1 MQMHSKHFPS
11 TLNWTKTIMGYLAR
25 KNFPMDDLTEI
36 ASAQAVEAAA
46 AHAEAVETARKS
58 QLESAI
64 LSNRDE
70 TLKIFTH
77 AMREVLTTGDEGTKA
92 LLIQKIPLLCTDILR
107 IKGDLFWI
115 RWLLTGL
122 IAGVGLF
129 AVSVLINAVAK

>member
-1 MQMHSKHFPS
+1 
-11 TLNWTKTIMGYLAR
+11 
-25 KNFPMDDLTEI
+25 MDNVTEI

-46 AHAEAVETARKS
+46 SHAQAVEEARKA
-58 QLESAI
+58 QLDSAI
-64 LSNRDE
+64 ISNRDE

-115 RWLLTGL
+115 KWLLCGL
-122 IAGVGLF
+122 VSGVGLLSISLL
-129 AVSVLINAVAK
+129 ANIASK